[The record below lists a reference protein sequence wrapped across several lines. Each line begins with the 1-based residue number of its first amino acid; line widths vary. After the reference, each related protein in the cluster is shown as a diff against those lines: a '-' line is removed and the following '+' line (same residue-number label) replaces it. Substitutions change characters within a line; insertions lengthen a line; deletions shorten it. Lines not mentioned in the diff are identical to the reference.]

1 VQAGFGNLKSEQSR
15 SYMEYTLGID
25 LGTTG
30 VRVLLVSGEGDIV
43 ATGNGE
49 YPLLTP
55 KPYWTE
61 QDPEQWWQATA
72 AAIKMCLERAE
83 QEAGRGVKVA
93 AIGLSGQMHGSVF
106 LGLKGEVL
114 RPAILWNDQRTS
126 GQCEQITATVG
137 EQKLIQLTSNRA
149 LTGFTAPKILW
160 LKQNEP
166 ENYARIS
173 KILLPKDYIR
183 YRLTGTLATEVS
195 DASGTLLFN
204 VRERKWSEEM
214 LSALEIPRSWMP
226 DCFESTVVS
235 SHVNADAAGITG
247 LLAGTPVVGGG
258 GDQAAGAVGNG
269 IVNTGDASC
278 VLGTS
283 GVIFWHCDTPVFD
296 PHARLHSFCHAVPGK
311 WHLMGV
317 TLAAGGSLRW
327 FRDNL
332 CQDIKAQ
339 AQARGVDPYTIIDGM
354 AREVPAG
361 AEGLLFLPYLAG
373 ERTPYADS
381 NARGAFI
388 GLSLRHTRA
397 HMARSVMEG
406 ITMSLK
412 DCLELG
418 RLCGVSASRMYF
430 SGGGARSTLWQQMAA
445 DIFGAG
451 VARTSIDEGPA
462 YGAAILANVGVGMHK
477 SVEEACAAFIKVK
490 DEAQPDKS
498 KEDTY
503 RKLYDLYHSLYPML
517 QEFYKQDASFIM
529 NYS

>member
-1 VQAGFGNLKSEQSR
+1 
-15 SYMEYTLGID
+15 MEYTLGID

-30 VRVLLVSGEGDIV
+30 VKVLLVSDRGDV
-43 ATGNGE
+43 FASANGE

-61 QDPEQWWQATA
+61 QHPEQWWQATVSA
-72 AAIKMCLERAE
+72 VRTCLEK
-83 QEAGRGVKVA
+83 AGQSATGRVKVM

-106 LGLKGEVL
+106 LDSKGEVL
-114 RPAILWNDQRTS
+114 RPAILWNDQRTAD
-126 GQCEQITATVG
+126 QCQQITAVVG
-137 EQKLIQLTSNRA
+137 EQRLIELTSNRA
-149 LTGFTAPKILW
+149 LAGFTAPKILW
-160 LKQNEP
+160 VRQNEP
-166 ENYARIS
+166 ETCARIS

-183 YRLTGTLATEVS
+183 YRLTGALATEVS

-214 LSALEIPRSWMP
+214 LQALEIPPDWMP
-226 DCFESTVVS
+226 ECFESTAVS
-235 SHVNADAAGITG
+235 GHVSRDAAGITG

-269 IVNTGDASC
+269 IVSTGDASC

-283 GVIFWHCDTPVFD
+283 GVIFWHCDTPVYD
-296 PHARLHSFCHAVPGK
+296 PQARLHSFCHAVPGK

-327 FRDNL
+327 FRDSL

-339 AQARGVDPYTIIDGM
+339 AEAAGVDPYTIITAM
-354 AREVPAG
+354 AQEVAAG

-381 NARGAFI
+381 HARGAFI

-418 RLCGVSASRMYF
+418 RQCGVSASRIYF
-430 SGGGARSTLWQQMAA
+430 SGGGAKSSFWQQMAA
-445 DIFGAG
+445 DIFGAA
-451 VARTSIDEGPA
+451 VARTRSDEGPA
-462 YGAAILANVGVGMHK
+462 YGACILAGVGVGLHK
-477 SVEEACAAFIKVK
+477 SVEEACAAFIRVK
-490 DEAQPDKS
+490 DSVQPDIS
-498 KEDTY
+498 MEDRY
-503 RKLYDLYHSLYPML
+503 RNLYGLYHSLYPAL
-517 QEFYKQDASFIM
+517 QGFYEQDASFIK